1 MLTRLHENGHA
12 KCAKYWPDETMSE
25 FYGQLIVES
34 MAEHDHGE
42 YVERQLKLTHQRTK
56 KTRDGQFKKYY
67 FLNFKKIFSH
77 PAPVYKMAR
86 SWHSV

>member
-56 KTRDGQFKKYY
+56 KTRDGKFLKYY
-67 FLNFKKIFSH
+67 FLNFKKLI
-77 PAPVYKMAR
+77 
-86 SWHSV
+86 